1 MKIESLHN
9 AKLKYWKNLK
19 LKKYRDQEKRFLV
32 YGNHLIEEAKKY
44 YLIETLISSDETLEA
59 DFYITKQ
66 MARELCDLP
75 SVPSMMAVVR
85 KQEANN
91 YFQDKILALD
101 GIQDPDNLGALI
113 RSALAFGF
121 KDILLSLNCVDLY
134 NEKVIRAT
142 QGAMFGVNILRT
154 DLVLT
159 LNDLK
164 EKGYKII
171 GADNKNT
178 PLKRSKSKIALVLG
192 SEGSG
197 LSVQVNNL
205 IDQFDT
211 IKTQEVESLNVS
223 IAGAI
228 LMYEWSKE

>member
-32 YGNHLIEEAKKY
+32 YGNHLIEEAKKNH
-44 YLIETLISSDETLEA
+44 LIETLISSDETLEA